1 MRAITTAVASGKG
14 GSGKTTFSIN
24 LACSLAKAGKKVLIF
39 DADVGTANVHI
50 AFRKKITKTL
60 IDVIEGGAEIQ
71 ETVQELA
78 PNIDLISG
86 GSGYTDFINL
96 GIDKIHLT
104 IRAFAALEGIYD
116 HLIVDLPAG
125 ISELVVETM
134 KASDNNF
141 IIGNNDPSSVADAF
155 ALLKVLKS
163 HQEKMNIIFTPNKV
177 ETLAEAKTLFQKINS
192 LSEKYINLSLR
203 FLGGITATK
212 DYNHS
217 WATGIPCCLEE
228 TTSKA
233 STEFRSIA
241 KGLEQPADSPISGVR
256 FVL

>member
-1 MRAITTAVASGKG
+1 
-14 GSGKTTFSIN
+14 
-24 LACSLAKAGKKVLIF
+24 
-39 DADVGTANVHI
+39 
-50 AFRKKITKTL
+50 
-60 IDVIEGGAEIQ
+60 
-71 ETVQELA
+71 
-78 PNIDLISG
+78 
-86 GSGYTDFINL
+86 
-96 GIDKIHLT
+96 
-104 IRAFAALEGIYD
+104 
-116 HLIVDLPAG
+116 
-125 ISELVVETM
+125 M

-177 ETLAEAKTLFQKINS
+177 GTLAEANTLYQKINS

-217 WATGIPCCLEE
+217 WATGIPCCLDE

-233 STEFRSIA
+233 SNEFRSIA
-241 KGLEQPADSPISGVR
+241 KGLEQPADSPLSGVR

>member
-1 MRAITTAVASGKG
+1 M
-14 GSGKTTFSIN
+14 
-24 LACSLAKAGKKVLIF
+24 
-39 DADVGTANVHI
+39 
-50 AFRKKITKTL
+50 AFRKKITGTL
-60 IDVIEGGAEIQ
+60 IDVIQGAAEIQ

-104 IRAFAALEGIYD
+104 IRAFTALEGIYD

-125 ISELVVETM
+125 ISELVVEIM

-141 IIGNNDPSSVADAF
+141 IVGNNDPSSVADAF

-163 HQEKMNIIFTPNKV
+163 HQEKINIIFTPNKV
-177 ETLAEAKTLFQKINS
+177 ETLAESKTLHQKINS

-203 FLGGITATK
+203 YLGGITASK
-212 DYNHS
+212 DYNLS

-233 STEFRSIA
+233 SNEFRSIA
-241 KGLEQPADSPISGVR
+241 KGLEKSAESPISGVR

>member
-14 GSGKTTFSIN
+14 GSGKTTFAIN
-24 LACSLAKAGKKVLIF
+24 LACLLAKTGKKVLIF

-50 AFRKKITKTL
+50 AFRKKITGTL
-60 IDVIEGGAEIQ
+60 IDVIQGAAEIQ

-96 GIDKIHLT
+96 GIDKIHST
-104 IRAFAALEGIYD
+104 IRAFTALDGIYD

-125 ISELVVETM
+125 ISELVVEIM

-141 IIGNNDPSSVADAF
+141 IVGNNDPSSVADAF

-163 HQEKMNIIFTPNKV
+163 HQEKINIIFTPNKV
-177 ETLAEAKTLFQKINS
+177 ETLAESKTLHQKINS

-203 FLGGITATK
+203 YLGGITASK
-212 DYNHS
+212 DYNLS

-233 STEFRSIA
+233 SNEFRSIA
-241 KGLEQPADSPISGVR
+241 KGLEQSAESPISGVR

>member
-24 LACSLAKAGKKVLIF
+24 LACSLAQAGKKVLIF

-50 AFRKKITKTL
+50 AFRKKITNTL
-60 IDVIEGGAEIQ
+60 IDVIQGTAEIQ
-71 ETVQELA
+71 ETIQKLT

-116 HLIVDLPAG
+116 HLIIDLPAG
-125 ISELVVETM
+125 ISEIVVEIM

-163 HQEKMNIIFTPNKV
+163 HQEKMNIIFTANKV
-177 ETLAEAKTLFQKINS
+177 ETLSEAKALHQKINS
-192 LSEKYINLSLR
+192 LTEKYINLSLR
-203 FLGGITATK
+203 FLGGITASK
-212 DYNHS
+212 DYDFS
-217 WATGIPCCLEE
+217 WSSGIPCCLED

-241 KGLEQPADSPISGVR
+241 KGLDQPAERSCSGIT
-256 FVL
+256 FAL